1 MNYITP
7 VATTKSWVGDWD
19 ITIKKNILQKVAS
32 QRFVYEFCG
41 PDDLFTKAFPDNRL
55 PMLKS
60 DEAWSKADDSATSL
74 GLSPVK
80 CAPDSFQGDKNGR
93 PKLRRPPRS
102 DSELPTKKNRYSPL
116 VLYLVCLCML
126 KFCISYDCCKL
137 WWAAARN
144 SLLCS
149 AHRVYFTASVLLI
162 RAHPHCHKCI
172 IKGTCPSL

>member
-7 VATTKSWVGDWD
+7 VATTRSWVGDWD

-80 CAPDSFQGDKNGR
+80 CAPYSFQGDKNGR

-102 DSELPTKKNRYSPL
+102 DSELPTKKTDIPL
-116 VLYLVCLCML
+116 WFFILYVCACLNFVFRIIAVNFGGLLLVTPYYAAPTEY
-126 KFCISYDCCKL
+126 ISRPPCY
-137 WWAAARN
+137 
-144 SLLCS
+144 
-149 AHRVYFTASVLLI
+149 
-162 RAHPHCHKCI
+162 
-172 IKGTCPSL
+172 